1 MCGWQAQDYH
11 SQLDV
16 PIGDLI
22 VAPIPQDSLA
32 IENITY
38 VPRLDKTCQETI
50 PARHKLPQRLKL
62 QSVYQIRE
70 EGWEI

>member
-22 VAPIPQDSLA
+22 VAPMPQGSLA
-32 IENITY
+32 IENIAY

-62 QSVYQIRE
+62 QSMSQIRE
-70 EGWEI
+70 EGWET